1 MTNTETF
8 LIRDNYLSNGASK
21 VVHNYCLQADYFYGE
36 QDNCNTPITGLT
48 HTIPENNIVFQI
60 LAKANKKAFG
70 LDTKDIKRA
79 YINCYGPS
87 EFCYY
92 HQDEF
97 EKTFL
102 YYPLNNSDRNSGGET
117 LFIRD
122 EEIYGVF
129 PKSNRGILFDAH
141 IPHKATPFKVVHR
154 FTIAVK
160 Y

>member
-1 MTNTETF
+1 MKTEPF

-21 VVHNYCLQADYFYGE
+21 VVHNYCLRANYFYGE
-36 QDNCNTPITGLT
+36 EDDWNAPKTGLV
-48 HTIPENNIVFQI
+48 HTIPNNNIVFEI
-60 LAKANKKAFG
+60 LAKANKENLE
-70 LDTKDIKRA
+70 LDPKDIKRA
-79 YINCYGPS
+79 YINCYAPS

-92 HQDEF
+92 HQDES

-102 YYPLNNSDRNSGGET
+102 YYPLNDSGRNSGGET

-129 PKSNRGILFDAH
+129 PKSNRAILFDGK
-141 IPHKATPFKVVHR
+141 IFHKATPFKSMHR
-154 FTIAVK
+154 FTIAIK